1 MREPVRAYEKIGEL
15 KTTITSVTATRA
27 KSPDEALDILDRLDR
42 LRIESF
48 VTREGDL
55 WIKYWTIAAEDFVS
69 PEHAV
74 IIRSKKPSPEG
85 IDKIDWLSRNLTDI
99 RRRYGGQ
106 WVAVYG
112 DGIVAAAQNLAA
124 LTNQIAEYDRPLIT
138 FIPAE
143 PVVWT
148 FTYANQ
154 EL

>member
-15 KTTITSVTATRA
+15 KTTVTSVTATYA
-27 KSPDEALDILDRLDR
+27 KSPQEALDILDRLDR
-42 LRIESF
+42 LGIESF
-48 VTREGDL
+48 VTIEGDL
-55 WIKYWTIAAEDFVS
+55 RIKHWTIAAEDFVS

-74 IIRSKKPSPEG
+74 IIRSIKPSPEG
-85 IDKIDWLSRNLTDI
+85 IDKIDWLSKNLPDI
-99 RRRYGGQ
+99 RTRYAGQ
-106 WVAVYG
+106 WIAVYG
-112 DGIVAAAQNLAA
+112 NGIVAAAQNLAA

-138 FIPAE
+138 FIPTE